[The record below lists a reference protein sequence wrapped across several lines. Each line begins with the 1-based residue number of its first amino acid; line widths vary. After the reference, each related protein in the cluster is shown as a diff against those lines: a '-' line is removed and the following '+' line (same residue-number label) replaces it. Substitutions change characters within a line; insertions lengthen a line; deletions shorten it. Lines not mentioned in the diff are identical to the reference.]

1 MMGAYIFIIIKNR
14 AVVKGFLS
22 YIYVMCA
29 FFKKITIKF

>member
-1 MMGAYIFIIIKNR
+1 MIGAYISIIIEFR

-29 FFKKITIKF
+29 NFGKIIIFL